1 MKKYLSWVLY
11 GLLGLLALAQ
21 FIRPEYSNPSVNPAD
36 DIQQVAGVPAEV
48 MTVLRS
54 SCYDCHSNETVYPW
68 YSKIAPVSWWVVD
81 HVQEGREK
89 LNFSTFGQ
97 LNAGERADALEEAGE
112 TIQEGEMPLRSYT
125 WLHPGAKLSAA
136 NKSLLLNWLQANGGE
151 QGEGGGGP
159 ASETAGDDDDD

>member
-1 MKKYLSWVLY
+1 MKKYLSWVLF

-21 FIRPEYSNPSVNPAD
+21 FIRPDYSNPPVNPAD

-48 MTVLRS
+48 MTVLRA

-97 LNAGERADALEEAGE
+97 LSAGDRAEALEEAGE
-112 TIQEGEMPLRSYT
+112 TIQEGEMPLQSYT
-125 WLHPGAKLSAA
+125 WMHPAAQLSAA

-151 QGEGGGGP
+151 PSEGGTPSG
-159 ASETAGDDDDD
+159 ETAGDDDDD